1 MPVRANSF
9 SGVNQTTPL
18 LQPGE
23 IQPLRRNSEIIRQNP
38 LNGDPLPAP
47 VAEARQRG
55 QLEIQNKTNGFKAFG
70 VGLGAAVY
78 GLGKLTAK
86 IASLPFKAV
95 NMILFN
101 LPSKGIN
108 AGVNWMRGLKSVDQ
122 ANFQV
127 NVPGMGELEL
137 DGHVL
142 PTLMPRGS
150 SVEDLRAEVQQK
162 INAGHELLQNIRNDA
177 HDAPATKEDVSNIT
191 FFLQA
196 KGQMISG
203 QTFQSGAFSLPDPDC
218 KIRKF
223 LDSSPQAYQR
233 ASSHLGAFQKLE
245 GGRHRGIDLT
255 EGGNRSLSEAM
266 PFGKETLLYGSM
278 PQNEGLKMPEDR
290 IFLKLE
296 SCGAWLSKPSAGY
309 EANNAGP
316 RRTGQWHDI
325 GTFVDHSCNFLKS
338 RGKGSAA
345 GTQKERIPKD
355 IKKDFKDIC
364 KINTDLAERMNQ
376 GNPTNKSNGIRFM
389 YANAKAELQ
398 RMNEEMGF
406 ADADE
411 ALIGQDRHSLDFME
425 LKLNY
430 MELKNFVN
438 KLENRYNNLNVRIGN
453 EVIFDN

>member
-1 MPVRANSF
+1 MPLQRANSF
-9 SGVNQTTPL
+9 SGVNRADPL
-18 LQPGE
+18 LQPGD
-23 IQPLRRNSEIIRQNP
+23 IQQLRRNTEIIRQNP

-55 QLEIQNKTNGFKAFG
+55 QFEIQNQTNGFKAFG

-78 GLGKLTAK
+78 GVGKLAVK
-86 IASLPFKAV
+86 IASLPFKAL
-95 NMILFN
+95 NTILFN

-108 AGVNWMRGLKSVDQ
+108 AGVNWMRGLKTVDQ

-137 DGHVL
+137 DGNVL

-150 SVEDLRAEVQQK
+150 SVVDLRAEVQQK
-162 INAGHELLQNIRNDA
+162 INAGHELLENIRNDR

-191 FFLQA
+191 FYLQA
-196 KGQMISG
+196 KGQKTAG

-233 ASSHLGAFQKLE
+233 ASSHLGDFQKLE

-278 PQNEGLKMPEDR
+278 PQNEDLRMPEDR

-355 IKKDFKDIC
+355 IKNDFKEIC
-364 KINTDLAERMNQ
+364 EINPGLAERMKL
-376 GNPTNKSNGIRFM
+376 GDPTNKSHGIRFM

-411 ALIGQDRHSLDFME
+411 ALLGQDRFNLDFVKM
-425 LKLNY
+425 ND
-430 MELKNFVN
+430 FVN
-438 KLENRYNNLNVRIGN
+438 KLENRFTHLDKRIGN